1 MQNPYLSITN
11 LKPTKITDAQKA
23 LSKGLIRLCNK
34 KPIYK
39 ISVKELIQESNVARS
54 TFYIY
59 YQNIDE
65 LLEDIEN
72 YHIVKLINLNECVMN
87 PEIKSEEYVQYY
99 NETINYV
106 QNHRDLFYAFLI
118 ANVNNRFIK
127 KWKDAIKYHLLERKH
142 NLYNTE
148 NCNLIL
154 EMVAAQIIAAYTFWL
169 TNPDKV
175 NPNSLDKIV
184 YQTLKSIEI

>member
-11 LKPTKITDAQKA
+11 LKFNKMTDAQKS

-34 KPIYK
+34 KPVYK

-72 YHIVKLINLNECVMN
+72 YHIFKLINLNKYVMN

-99 NETINYV
+99 KATIDYV
-106 QNHRDLFYAFLI
+106 KNHRDIFYVFLI
-118 ANVNNRFIK
+118 TNINNRFIK
-127 KWKDAIKYHLLERKH
+127 KWKDGIKYHLLERKNH
-142 NLYNTE
+142 LYNTE

-154 EMVAAQIIAAYTFWL
+154 EMVASQIIAAYTFWL
-169 TNPDKV
+169 TNPDEV

-184 YQTLKSIEI
+184 SQTLKSIEI